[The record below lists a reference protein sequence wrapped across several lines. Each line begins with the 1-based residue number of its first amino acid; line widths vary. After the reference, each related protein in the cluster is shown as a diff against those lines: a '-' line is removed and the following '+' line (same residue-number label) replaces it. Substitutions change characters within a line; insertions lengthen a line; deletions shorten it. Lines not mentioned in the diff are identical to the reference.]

1 MTVSRRKFLTGIT
14 AAGALALSV
23 CVPIKPAPAPP
34 PPPPPPPPAP
44 GPSDKVVIVF
54 LYGGN
59 DGLNTVIPYTDPTYL
74 AKRGPLAL
82 GAAQGVLPIGDGLAL
97 HPAMTGIKAMCN
109 RGDLAVVRGVGYPSP
124 DRSHFR
130 STDIW
135 ESARPDAVVST
146 GWIGRWLDS
155 TTNPLDAVAVSST
168 LPRTLRGSMETGV
181 AVSGGSLSLPGT
193 TAFRAAFNTL
203 ATGDPGDPALA
214 TTWVRAE
221 NELLHA
227 QQVLNP
233 ALSAANP
240 PGSALAGVNTSIGR
254 SFASIARMIRN
265 PNVPT
270 RVFMTGMGGFDTHTN
285 QLPTQAA
292 LLGQLDAAVNAF
304 HTDMANEPRG
314 AGVVTMVVSEFGR
327 RLNANAD
334 LGTDH
339 GTCAPVLVL
348 GAPVLGG
355 FYGAQP
361 SLTALDRQGDPIA
374 TTDFR
379 SIYSTVLQR
388 TLKVD
393 AAAILGTSA
402 FAPMPFL

>member
-1 MTVSRRKFLTGIT
+1 
-14 AAGALALSV
+14 
-23 CVPIKPAPAPP
+23 
-34 PPPPPPPPAP
+34 
-44 GPSDKVVIVF
+44 
-54 LYGGN
+54 
-59 DGLNTVIPYTDPTYL
+59 
-74 AKRGPLAL
+74 
-82 GAAQGVLPIGDGLAL
+82 
-97 HPAMTGIKAMCN
+97 
-109 RGDLAVVRGVGYPSP
+109 
-124 DRSHFR
+124 
-130 STDIW
+130 
-135 ESARPDAVVST
+135 
-146 GWIGRWLDS
+146 
-155 TTNPLDAVAVSST
+155 
-168 LPRTLRGSMETGV
+168 METGV

-240 PGSALAGVNTSIGR
+240 PGSALAGVNTSIGQ

-270 RVFMTGMGGFDTHTN
+270 RVYMTGMGGFDTHTN

-292 LLGQLDAAVNAF
+292 LLGQLDAAVSAF
-304 HTDMANEPRG
+304 HTDMAKETG
-314 AGVVTMVVSEFGR
+314 AGVVTLVVSEFGR

-355 FYGAQP
+355 LYGAQP
-361 SLTALDRQGDPIA
+361 SLTALDRQGDPIT

-388 TLKVD
+388 TLKTD
-393 AAAILGTSA
+393 AATILGSSA
-402 FAPMPFL
+402 SRRCRSCEPVARVDHVDLGDAVAAEKGVAALDDRSPDLEILLVMGPVAFFVGVLELVESGILHVSSSRYRRKNPSSITPASPIGTPSVTRRPPAGHLRPYRLKRPAEVPNAPSRTLRDCWFLATEPRETNRCGGRRRSRARASSASETVKRPS